1 MKSGVEAGLKFDQ
14 DKLDWSVIPL
24 QVLEPLIEVFMAGE
38 KKYGFLNCLKR
49 FENGD
54 RRFFA
59 AAMRHSV
66 ECQFAPLSKDEET
79 DCYHE
84 AQAAW
89 NHLMRLYHARKADNE
104 SGRSKW

>member
-1 MKSGVEAGLKFDQ
+1 MSDGLKYDA

-24 QVLEPLIEVFMAGE
+24 EILEPLVKVFMAGE
-38 KKYGFLNCLKR
+38 QKYGYRNCTKE

-59 AAMRHSV
+59 AAMRHTKD
-66 ECQFAPLSKDEET
+66 CQDDALAVDDDTGCHHS
-79 DCYHE
+79 

-89 NHLMRLYHARKADNE
+89 NHLMRLYHANRE
-104 SGRSKW
+104 SKS